1 MLRRRARWCAIY
13 PIRKKLLVFFG
24 GGKDTG
30 LSLVRLR
37 MVRHWRQAVLL
48 LVVAGSL
55 NAGGYAQS
63 DIAAAGTQAQSAAA
77 PVVITLDEAIAR
89 AEKNAPAFANAVAAR
104 KSAAADRSIAR
115 SNLLPNVR
123 YHNEYMFTESS
134 GALGRAGSGGNQD
147 FIFIANNA
155 IHEYASQ
162 AVVTETLGLAGIA
175 QLKRADAAAA
185 QAAAEQ
191 EVARRGLV
199 FTVVQQYFGLLA
211 AEKKLDVAKQAAAEA
226 GRFVG
231 LTEKLEQGREVAH
244 ADVLK
249 AQLQLQQRQRDEE
262 NAELLAE
269 NARLELGILL
279 FPDPRT
285 PYTLADGS
293 ETPVVP
299 DRATADAAAQKNNP
313 DVRAAMETLK
323 AAKDDVSA
331 ARAGYLPELSLN
343 WTYGIDAPQF
353 ATYGPLD
360 MTVSPAVRP
369 KNLGYSA
376 SATLDIPVWDWF
388 ATHDRV
394 KQSVAK
400 RTAAQVALTA
410 AQKRLLAELDEF
422 YNEAQVAGK
431 QLASLDESV
440 KTADESLR
448 LTNLRYQAGEA
459 TVLEVV
465 DAQTTLSQAEQAQAD
480 GVVRYRVALANLQTL
495 TGMLR

>member
-1 MLRRRARWCAIY
+1 MCLGVRSAPHQKRR
-13 PIRKKLLVFFG
+13 LVFSVE
-24 GGKDTG
+24 GKDTG
-30 LSLVRLR
+30 LNPVRLTT
-37 MVRHWRQAVLL
+37 VRFSRQVVLVL
-48 LVVAGSL
+48 ALGTLSCGA
-55 NAGGYAQS
+55 YAQNGVARAG
-63 DIAAAGTQAQSAAA
+63 IAAAEGQSAAV
-77 PVVITLDEAIAR
+77 PVVITLDEAIGR

-123 YHNEYMFTESS
+123 YHNEYLFTEAS
-134 GALGRAGSGGNQD
+134 GARGLADRSGNQD
-147 FIFIANNA
+147 FVFIANNA

-162 AVVTETLGLAGIA
+162 AVVTETLGFAGIA

-185 QAAAEQ
+185 QAVAEQ

-226 GRFVG
+226 GRFVD

-285 PYTLADGS
+285 QYTLADGS
-293 ETPVVP
+293 EAPAVP
-299 DRATADAAAQKNNP
+299 DRATVDAAARKNNP
-313 DVRAAMETLK
+313 DVRAAMEALK

-353 ATYGPLD
+353 ATYGPMD
-360 MTVSPAVRP
+360 ATVTPTVRP

-400 RTAAQVALTA
+400 RAAAKVALTA

-422 YNEAQVAGK
+422 YNEAEVAGK

-440 KTADESLR
+440 KTAAESLR

-465 DAQTTLSQAEQAQAD
+465 DAQTMLSQAEQAQAD

-495 TGMLR
+495 TGR